1 MSDETTTM
9 TSNDVHV
16 RARSVSKSFNG
27 ITVLSDVSFNI
38 HKGEI
43 VALIGQ
49 NGSGKS
55 TFIKV
60 LSGFHAPDEG
70 AEIHVGTRNV
80 TGSLHEGPSSTG
92 LAFVH
97 QDLALIESLTIL
109 ENLRIKQ
116 FATGVGRRIKWREE
130 EKEVRRILSIVGL
143 DVSPRAKVAD
153 LTVTERALVVIARG
167 LADIESG
174 EGLDSRLLVLDEP
187 TAYLPRSGVERLF
200 SVLRSLS
207 EMGTSVLFVS
217 HRLDE
222 VLEYCTR
229 AVVFRSGEMVAD
241 LPTDGQ
247 TEGDLIKLMLGR
259 TAEDL
264 YPIYVEPEGSPLLTV
279 TNLSGDEVNDIS
291 FVGNAGEIVGFIGL
305 PGSGYDK
312 VPYLIAGAQRATS
325 GTFELKGEAL
335 DATKLDSRR
344 AIAKGIALLPADR
357 KGTSGATGLKVV
369 ENMTI
374 PNISSFTRFSK
385 LINHKRERTTADA
398 QIEHFGVKPKRSDVL
413 LSTLSGGNQQ
423 KVLIG
428 KWVIGAPSVLALH
441 EPTQGVDVGAKR
453 DVFHHLTTLAHQ
465 GALLIISSVEYED
478 LAHLC
483 TRVHVM
489 AEGRIVR
496 TIERAELNAHDLAVA
511 VYAR

>member
-1 MSDETTTM
+1 MSKDASTIAPT
-9 TSNDVHV
+9 DVHV
-16 RARSVSKSFNG
+16 RARNVSKSFNG
-27 ITVLSDVSFNI
+27 MTVLSEVSFDI

-43 VALIGQ
+43 MALIGQ

-70 AEIHVGTRNV
+70 AEIHVGTRDV
-80 TGSLHEGPSSTG
+80 THALHEGPSSTG

-116 FATGVGRRIKWREE
+116 FATGLGRRIRWREE

-143 DVSPRAKVAD
+143 DISPWTKVAD

-174 EGLDSRLLVLDEP
+174 EQLDSRLLVLDEP
-187 TAYLPRSGVERLF
+187 TAYLPQSGVERLF
-200 SVLRSLS
+200 SVLRRLS

-222 VLEYCTR
+222 VLAYCTR
-229 AVVFRSGEMVAD
+229 AVIFRSGEVAAD
-241 LPTDGQ
+241 IPTEGQ
-247 TEGDLIKLMLGR
+247 TERDLIKLMLGR
-259 TAEDL
+259 PPEDM
-264 YPIYVEPEGSPLLTV
+264 YPEYVEPEGSPLFAV
-279 TNLSGDEVNDIS
+279 KGLSGDEVSDVN
-291 FVGNAGEIVGFIGL
+291 FVGNAGEIIGFIGL

-312 VPYLIAGAQRATS
+312 VPYLVAGALRATS
-325 GTFELKGEAL
+325 GSLELKGETL
-335 DATKLDSRR
+335 EATALDSRR

-357 KGTSGATGLKVV
+357 KGSSGATGLKVI

-374 PNISSFTRFSK
+374 PTISSFTRLSK
-385 LINHKRERTTADA
+385 LIHHKRERSTVDA
-398 QIEHFGVKPKRSDVL
+398 QIEHFGVKPQRSDVL

-428 KWVIGAPSVLALH
+428 KWVIGTPSVMVLH

-453 DVFHHLTTLAHQ
+453 DVFHHLTTLAHG
-465 GALLIISSVEYED
+465 GAVVLISSVEYED

-489 AEGRIVR
+489 ADGRIVR
-496 TIERAELNAHDLAVA
+496 TIERDELNAHDLAVA

>member
-1 MSDETTTM
+1 MTTDTP
-9 TSNDVHV
+9 DVVV
-16 RARSVSKSFNG
+16 RARNVSKSFNG
-27 ITVLSDVSFNI
+27 VTVLSEVSFDI

-70 AEIHVGTRNV
+70 AEIHVGTRDV
-80 TGSLHEGPSSTG
+80 TQSLHEGPSSTG

-97 QDLALIESLTIL
+97 QDLALISSLTIL

-116 FATGVGRRIKWREE
+116 FATGLGRRIRWRDE
-130 EKEVRRILSIVGL
+130 EKVVRRILSLVGL
-143 DVSPRAKVAD
+143 DVSPRTKVAD

-174 EGLDSRLLVLDEP
+174 EGLDARLLVLDEP

-200 SVLRSLS
+200 GVLHRLS
-207 EMGTSVLFVS
+207 DMGTSVLFVS

-222 VLEYCTR
+222 VLAYCTR

-241 LPTDGQ
+241 LPTRGQ
-247 TEGDLIKLMLGR
+247 TERDLIKLMLGR
-259 TAEDL
+259 PPEDL
-264 YPIYVEPEGSPLLTV
+264 YPAYVEPEGTPLLRV
-279 TNLSGDEVNDIS
+279 TNLSGQEVIDAN
-291 FVGNAGEIVGFIGL
+291 FAGRAGEIVGFIGL

-312 VPYLIAGAQRATS
+312 VPYLVAGAQRATS
-325 GTFELKGEAL
+325 GSLEVKGEAV
-335 DATKLDSRR
+335 DATSLDSRR
-344 AIAKGIALLPADR
+344 AISRGIALLPADR
-357 KGTSGATGLKVV
+357 KGTSGATGLKVF

-374 PNISSFTRFSK
+374 PNISSFTRRSK
-385 LINHKRERTTADA
+385 LIHRKRERATVDA
-398 QIEHFGVKPKRSDVL
+398 QIAHFAVTPARGDVL

-428 KWVIGAPSVLALH
+428 KWVIGAPSVLVLH

-453 DVFHHLTTLAHQ
+453 DVFHHVTTLAHR
-465 GALLIISSVEYED
+465 GALVIISSVEYED
-478 LAHLC
+478 LAQLC

-489 AEGRIVR
+489 ADGHIVR
-496 TIERAELNAHDLAVA
+496 TLEREELNAHDLAVA

>member
-1 MSDETTTM
+1 MSEEATTI

-16 RARSVSKSFNG
+16 RARNVSKSFNG
-27 ITVLSDVSFNI
+27 ITVLSEVTFNI

-70 AEIHVGTRNV
+70 AEIHVGTRDV
-80 TGSLHEGPSSTG
+80 TDSLHEGPSSTG

-116 FATGVGRRIKWREE
+116 FATGLARRIKWREE
-130 EKEVRRILSIVGL
+130 EKEVRRILAIVGL
-143 DVSPRAKVAD
+143 DVSPRTKVAD

-174 EGLDSRLLVLDEP
+174 EELDSRLLVLDEP

-241 LPTDGQ
+241 LPTEGQ

-264 YPIYVEPEGSPLLTV
+264 YPAYVEPEGSPLLTV

-312 VPYLIAGAQRATS
+312 VPYLVAGAQRATS
-325 GTFELKGEAL
+325 GTFQLKGETL

-374 PNISSFTRFSK
+374 PNISSFTRFAK

-398 QIEHFGVKPKRSDVL
+398 QIEHFDVKPKRSDVL

-465 GALLIISSVEYED
+465 GALLLISSVEYED

-489 AEGRIVR
+489 ADGRIVR